1 MYFPF
6 FYYIWYRIWCQYFIC
21 VNNTENNAIWIPRGG
36 GIGGGTSGTSGTSA
50 LSGISPAYIHLQTI
64 PASTWT
70 IIHNKGSQYPVV
82 EVYDTSNN
90 IIIPYSI
97 LAQDENTVIISF
109 NTELVEGRAVLT
121 FTGSMEAG
129 TSGTSGVS
137 GTSGTSGTSP
147 IGGYYHTSFDN
158 TSLSAGILTVNHD
171 LGNMF
176 VVVAIYD
183 EMNRF
188 ILPQEINLTTANIA
202 EIDLSTYGSI
212 NGTWNVVVTF

>member
-1 MYFPF
+1 
-6 FYYIWYRIWCQYFIC
+6 
-21 VNNTENNAIWIPRGG
+21 
-36 GIGGGTSGTSGTSA
+36 
-50 LSGISPAYIHLQTI
+50 
-64 PASTWT
+64 
-70 IIHNKGSQYPVV
+70 
-82 EVYDTSNN
+82 
-90 IIIPYSI
+90 
-97 LAQDENTVIISF
+97 
-109 NTELVEGRAVLT
+109 
-121 FTGSMEAG
+121 MEAG